1 MMLKGTA
8 AELFKKNQIETL
20 LVGSMLQIHKSQMVP
35 HVGHS
40 VCV

>member
-8 AELFKKNQIETL
+8 APFFKNQIETL
-20 LVGSMLQIHKSQMVP
+20 LVGFMLQIHKSQMVP